1 MEIDYYECVFLAQ
14 QGDHD
19 KLVEVL
25 TSFTPV
31 IRLACYKVKKSL
43 RDDLNQVITERL
55 IEKMLSFD
63 LHAVPNFTEHCRN
76 LTYLYAEKCN
86 D

>member
-1 MEIDYYECVFLAQ
+1 MIIDYYECVYLAQ

-31 IRLACYKVKKSL
+31 IRLACYKVKRSL
-43 RDDLNQVITERL
+43 QDDLNQIITERL

-63 LHAVPNFTEHCRN
+63 LRATPNFTEHCRN
-76 LTYLYAEKCN
+76 LAYLYADKSN